1 MAHWDLAIK
10 GKTLALEN
18 RGKFSK
24 MIDDDICFIVLL
36 GDYSRLHLVTGHVA
50 GEDVR
55 AQVVAKV
62 QSSGTGNNK
71 NSKFSH

>member
-1 MAHWDLAIK
+1 MTTFAF
-10 GKTLALEN
+10 T
-18 RGKFSK
+18 
-24 MIDDDICFIVLL
+24 VLL
-36 GDYSRLHLVTGHVA
+36 GDYSMFHLVTGHVA

-62 QSSGTGNNK
+62 QSSGTANNN